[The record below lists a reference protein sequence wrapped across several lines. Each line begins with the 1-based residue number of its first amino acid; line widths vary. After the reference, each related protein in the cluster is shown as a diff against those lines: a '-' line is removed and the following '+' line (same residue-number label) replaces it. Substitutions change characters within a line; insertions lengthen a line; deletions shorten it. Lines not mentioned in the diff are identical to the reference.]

1 MVLFHQVS
9 PIENI
14 LPLGQLIAWAYSSR
28 VTPRNTLDIAYYLNN
43 IYLFFSALYDFKKFL
58 NRKLPQCLSAETRPA
73 LATSMG
79 ITSRMARDGGCYVS
93 RFFRKKLGYTA
104 PGLV

>member
-43 IYLFFSALYDFKKFL
+43 IYLFFSALYDFKKFHPHFVYIP
-58 NRKLPQCLSAETRPA
+58 RAKY
-73 LATSMG
+73 
-79 ITSRMARDGGCYVS
+79 IFSRNIFVLRY
-93 RFFRKKLGYTA
+93 
-104 PGLV
+104 